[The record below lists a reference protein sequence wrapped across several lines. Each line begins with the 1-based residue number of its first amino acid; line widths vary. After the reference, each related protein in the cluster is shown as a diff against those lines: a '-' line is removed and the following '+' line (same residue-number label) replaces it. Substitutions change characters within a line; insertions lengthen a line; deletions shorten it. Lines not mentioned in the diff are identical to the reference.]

1 MPLTTHHLRLG
12 SGLVLMSYISLHL
25 FNHML
30 GIVSLSLAEAGLRLA
45 IRLWQ
50 SLPGTVLLY
59 GAFALHFALALHTI
73 HQRRHWQLPAREW
86 LRLWSGFSLPLL
98 LIGHA
103 VNTRVA
109 TSFYGFHPSYEK
121 IIAGL
126 ISGGSQGWQIALLAP
141 GWVHGCMGLWITVR
155 RHVESR
161 RIRLAL
167 AAVFVAVPL
176 LSAAGLVTH
185 KPVTEDYVPL
195 APWAGVALIGIALG
209 HVLSRESFRM
219 VAPLAAAPRLLRWLG
234 RHSLAVYMVH
244 QPILLGAMWVVL
256 RGGR

>member
-73 HQRRHWQLPAREW
+73 HERRHWQLPAREW

-155 RHVESR
+155 RHVQSR

-167 AAVFVAVPL
+167 ATVFVAVPL
-176 LSAAGLVTH
+176 LSAAGFLRMARTIEPH
-185 KPVTEDYVPL
+185 EALLAAHATEARPRAASL
-195 APWAGVALIGIALG
+195 TSWR
-209 HVLSRESFRM
+209 HVLLGTYIFLIVGSF
-219 VAPLAAAPRLLRWLG
+219 VAGRWRDARTRDATAP
-234 RHSLAVYMVH
+234 
-244 QPILLGAMWVVL
+244 
-256 RGGR
+256 

>member
-176 LSAAGLVTH
+176 LSAAGFLRMARTIEPH
-185 KPVTEDYVPL
+185 EALLAAHATEARPRAASL
-195 APWAGVALIGIALG
+195 TSWR
-209 HVLSRESFRM
+209 HVLLGTYLLLIVGAFVAGRWREIK
-219 VAPLAAAPRLLRWLG
+219 VA
-234 RHSLAVYMVH
+234 
-244 QPILLGAMWVVL
+244 
-256 RGGR
+256 

>member
-45 IRLWQ
+45 IQLWQ

-59 GAFALHFALALHTI
+59 GAFALHFALALQTI

-155 RHVESR
+155 RHIQSR
-161 RIRLAL
+161 RTRVAL
-167 AAVFVAVPL
+167 ATIFVAVPL
-176 LSAAGLVTH
+176 LSAAGFLRMARTIEPHEALLVAHAAEARPRAASLTS
-185 KPVTEDYVPL
+185 
-195 APWAGVALIGIALG
+195 WR
-209 HVLSRESFRM
+209 HVLLGTYLLLIVGSF
-219 VAPLAAAPRLLRWLG
+219 VAGRWRDASTGDATAP
-234 RHSLAVYMVH
+234 
-244 QPILLGAMWVVL
+244 
-256 RGGR
+256 